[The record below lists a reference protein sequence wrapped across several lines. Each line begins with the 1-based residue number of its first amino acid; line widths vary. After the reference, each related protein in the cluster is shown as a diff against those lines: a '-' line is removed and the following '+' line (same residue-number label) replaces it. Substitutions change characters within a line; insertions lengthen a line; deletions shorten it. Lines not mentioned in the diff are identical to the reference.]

1 MFNIQI
7 IVLKDSHLK
16 NINEMKRRGKN
27 RFRHIRRERFQKS
40 YKTNNKDEMK
50 ETIFLKFT

>member
-16 NINEMKRRGKN
+16 NINEMKRQGKN
-27 RFRHIRRERFQKS
+27 RFRHIRREGFQKS